1 MNAMS
6 KFDRIALSLM
16 CCAAFYALWLAA
28 PRQTFGADGQVRYVQ
43 RDKETGEYEEGTRSV
58 SVSAMTADG
67 VAVEYELKG
76 EKKSAVLPAEQILW
90 LQYDDEPLSLSAA
103 RVEIQVGNYE
113 DALEKLGAIEEEI
126 KEPAIQQELE
136 WNRAYAA
143 IQSALADSGKLE
155 SAAAVMK
162 TFVEAYPDHYRF
174 YEGNALL
181 ADAAAALGRAPAA
194 EKYYTALAG
203 AKSASYQA
211 RGKVGLAN
219 LALDANELDKAK
231 SLFSEVADMAE
242 LDGQLA
248 GFDARAAAQ
257 IGLAR
262 VLSKQGDLDG
272 ALASLNALLDATPNS
287 ATRRQAIIYNALGDV
302 YAAAKK
308 PEEAIVAYLHV
319 DLLYPAARG
328 ERVKALKALVG
339 LWREI
344 GRTDRAVET
353 KRLLR
358 DRFNVDVDAQGSG
371 R

>member
-28 PRQTFGADGQVRYVQ
+28 PRQTFGANGQVRYVQ

-67 VAVEYELKG
+67 VAVEYESKG

-90 LQYDDEPLSLSAA
+90 LQYEDEPLNLSAA

-136 WNRAYAA
+136 WNRAYAT

-174 YEGNALL
+174 YDGNALL

-194 EKYYTALAG
+194 EKYYTALTG

-219 LALDANELDKAK
+219 LALDADELDKAK

-287 ATRRQAIIYNALGDV
+287 ATRRQAIIYNAFGDV

>member
-67 VAVEYELKG
+67 VAVEYESKG

-90 LQYDDEPLSLSAA
+90 LQYEDEPLNLSAA

-126 KEPAIQQELE
+126 KEPAIQQALE
-136 WNRAYAA
+136 WNRAYATL
-143 IQSALADSGKLE
+143 QSALADSGKLD

-174 YEGNALL
+174 YDGNALL

>member
-1 MNAMS
+1 MS

-67 VAVEYELKG
+67 VAVEYESKG

-90 LQYDDEPLSLSAA
+90 LQYEDEPLNLSAA

-194 EKYYTALAG
+194 EKYYAALAG

-287 ATRRQAIIYNALGDV
+287 ATRRQAIIYNAFGDV

>member
-1 MNAMS
+1 MS
-6 KFDRIALSLM
+6 KLDRIALSLM

-28 PRQTFGADGQVRYVQ
+28 PRQSSGADGLVRYVQ

-58 SVSAMTADG
+58 SVNEMTPDG
-67 VAVEYELKG
+67 IALEYESKG
-76 EKKSAVLPAEQILW
+76 EKKSFNLPAEQIVW
-90 LQYDDEPLSLSAA
+90 LQYADEPLELGAA

-126 KEPAIQQELE
+126 KEPAIKQEIE

-155 SAAAVMK
+155 SGAAAMK
-162 TFVEAYPDHYRF
+162 TFVEAYPNHYRF

-194 EKYYTALAG
+194 EKYYTALTG

-231 SLFSEVADMAE
+231 SLFSEVADMDE

-287 ATRRQAIIYNALGDV
+287 ATRRQAIVYNALGDV
-302 YAAAKK
+302 YAAANK

-339 LWREI
+339 LWRKV

-358 DRFNVDVDAQGSG
+358 ERFNVDVDAQGSG

>member
-6 KFDRIALSLM
+6 KLDRIALSLM

-28 PRQTFGADGQVRYVQ
+28 PRQSSGADGLVRYVQ

-58 SVSAMTADG
+58 SVNEMTPDG
-67 VAVEYELKG
+67 IALEYESKG
-76 EKKSAVLPAEQILW
+76 EKKSFNLPAEQIVW
-90 LQYDDEPLSLSAA
+90 LQYADEPLELGAA

-126 KEPAIQQELE
+126 KEPAIKQEIE

-155 SAAAVMK
+155 SGAAAMK
-162 TFVEAYPDHYRF
+162 TFVEAYPNHYRF

-194 EKYYTALAG
+194 GKYYTALTG

-219 LALDANELDKAK
+219 LSLDAGELDKAK
-231 SLFSEVADMAE
+231 SLYSEVADMDE

-248 GFDARAAAQ
+248 GFDARAAA
-257 IGLAR
+257 R
-262 VLSKQGDLDG
+262 VIPERDTPGRMAIACAMPITIAWKNPTP
-272 ALASLNALLDATPNS
+272 SLP
-287 ATRRQAIIYNALGDV
+287 
-302 YAAAKK
+302 
-308 PEEAIVAYLHV
+308 
-319 DLLYPAARG
+319 
-328 ERVKALKALVG
+328 
-339 LWREI
+339 
-344 GRTDRAVET
+344 
-353 KRLLR
+353 R
-358 DRFNVDVDAQGSG
+358 DRKRVAVSTSPVKTSAAPTSFGEAKASSIRSLSRIPTTAAGTALTMIFTQ
-371 R
+371 

>member
-1 MNAMS
+1 MS

-67 VAVEYELKG
+67 VAVEYESKG

-90 LQYDDEPLSLSAA
+90 LQYEDEPLNLSAA

-136 WNRAYAA
+136 WNRAYATL
-143 IQSALADSGKLE
+143 QSALADSGKLE

-194 EKYYTALAG
+194 EKYYTALTG

>member
-67 VAVEYELKG
+67 VAVEYESKG

-90 LQYDDEPLSLSAA
+90 LQYEDEPLNLSAA

-136 WNRAYAA
+136 WNRAYATL
-143 IQSALADSGKLE
+143 QSALADSGKLD

-174 YEGNALL
+174 YDGNALL

>member
-113 DALEKLGAIEEEI
+113 DALEKIAAIEEEI

-143 IQSALADSGKLE
+143 LQSALADSGKLE

-194 EKYYTALAG
+194 EKYYTALTG

>member
-1 MNAMS
+1 
-6 KFDRIALSLM
+6 M

-136 WNRAYAA
+136 WNRAYATL
-143 IQSALADSGKLE
+143 QSALADSGKLE

-194 EKYYTALAG
+194 EKYYTALTG

>member
-1 MNAMS
+1 
-6 KFDRIALSLM
+6 
-16 CCAAFYALWLAA
+16 
-28 PRQTFGADGQVRYVQ
+28 
-43 RDKETGEYEEGTRSV
+43 
-58 SVSAMTADG
+58 
-67 VAVEYELKG
+67 
-76 EKKSAVLPAEQILW
+76 
-90 LQYDDEPLSLSAA
+90 
-103 RVEIQVGNYE
+103 
-113 DALEKLGAIEEEI
+113 
-126 KEPAIQQELE
+126 
-136 WNRAYAA
+136 
-143 IQSALADSGKLE
+143 
-155 SAAAVMK
+155 
-162 TFVEAYPDHYRF
+162 VEAYPDHYRF
-174 YEGNALL
+174 YDGNALL
-181 ADAAAALGRAPAA
+181 ADAAAALGRVPAA

-287 ATRRQAIIYNALGDV
+287 ATRRQAIIYNAFGDV

>member
-16 CCAAFYALWLAA
+16 CCAAFYAIWLAA
-28 PRQTFGADGQVRYVQ
+28 PRQTSGAENMIRYVQ
-43 RDKETGEYEEGTRSV
+43 RDKETGEYEEKTVAVDAIKTTADVV
-58 SVSAMTADG
+58 SV
-67 VAVEYELKG
+67 EYGPTG
-76 EKKSAVLPAEQILW
+76 EKKNVNLRAEQVVW
-90 LQYDDEPLSLSAA
+90 LQYEDEPINLSAA

-143 IQSALADSGKLE
+143 LQSALADSGKLE

>member
-67 VAVEYELKG
+67 VAVEYESKG

-90 LQYDDEPLSLSAA
+90 LQYEDEPLNLSAA

-174 YEGNALL
+174 YDGNALL

-219 LALDANELDKAK
+219 LALDADELDKAK